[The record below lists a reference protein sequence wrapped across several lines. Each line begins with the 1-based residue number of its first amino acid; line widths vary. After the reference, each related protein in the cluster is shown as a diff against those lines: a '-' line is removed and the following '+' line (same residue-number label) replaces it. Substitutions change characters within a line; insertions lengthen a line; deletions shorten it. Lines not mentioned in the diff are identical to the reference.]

1 MPQVGDEAPIQ
12 ETLFG
17 EPEVDVGPLY
27 VPTENYRVLSVSQQM
42 RYPPDGRVIPDI
54 EVDFVVPDLP
64 GRHIRLIDNY
74 AFTHANVLNYMEER
88 AYEFIDVSAKTR
100 AGLESLLETLLLT
113 AEIGELKANPE
124 GPARGSILEAY
135 LDENNVR
142 GVLLAGSVQPRG
154 EVTSYHFEVREL
166 TGGPPVRSGA
176 SGSLGATFGRL
187 PVTDQLEGFA
197 NKAYNAFLLA
207 SNALGADESYPV
219 AFTFPIRSTA

>member
-1 MPQVGDEAPIQ
+1 VPQVGDEAPIQ

-88 AYEFIDVSAKTR
+88 AYLIRQLYALPGRLPPYGEVPPTPGPPAATMISAQ
-100 AGLESLLETLLLT
+100 G
-113 AEIGELKANPE
+113 
-124 GPARGSILEAY
+124 Y

-176 SGSLGATFGRL
+176 SGSLGAIFGRL